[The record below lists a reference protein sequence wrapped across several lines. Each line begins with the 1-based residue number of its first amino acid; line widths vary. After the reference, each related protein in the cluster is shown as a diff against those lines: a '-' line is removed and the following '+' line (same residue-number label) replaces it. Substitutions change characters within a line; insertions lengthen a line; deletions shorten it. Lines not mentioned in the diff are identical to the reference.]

1 MCGIVGYIG
10 KRKAYP
16 ILMEG
21 LHKLEYRGYDS
32 AGTALISESGSLN
45 LYKAKGKVADLESVA
60 DGKDVSGTLGIAH
73 TRWATHGVPNEVN
86 SHPHVSMS
94 GEIVLVHN
102 GIIENYATLKEQLIE
117 KGYTFKSETDTEVL
131 VQLIQYVM
139 DTMSV
144 KKLAHAVRIALT
156 KAIGAYAIAVIDKK
170 NPNKL
175 ICARK
180 QSPLAIGVGE
190 DNSEFFIASDASPIA
205 SYTKKIVYLDDDE
218 IAVCERGKELQVFN
232 LDNEEVEHEI
242 KEVDI
247 DLSMLSKGGYPHFM
261 LKEIFD
267 QPNVLRDCMRG
278 RIVNAPYSRP
288 WAPAQDYVPES
299 VGEQSRTTKS
309 SNGSNCPLSVI
320 LSAVT
325 LHRRELLRARRIVIV
340 SCGTSWHAGLIG
352 KQLIEHFCRI
362 PVEVAYASEFRYSDS
377 VIEPDDVVMAISQSG
392 ETADTMAA
400 MEMAKK
406 QGALVFGIVNGVGS
420 SIARISDTGVYIHV
434 GPEIGV
440 ASTKAFTGQVTVL
453 VMLALALGM
462 AKGTVSQE
470 EYDEVLHELV
480 LIPEKIEKVLQ
491 QNDKIKE
498 IASNYTYAHNFLYLG
513 RGWNY
518 PVALEG
524 ALKLKEISYIHAEG
538 YPAAEMKHG
547 PIALIDGEMP
557 VVFIA
562 THHQLYQKI
571 ISNMQE
577 VISRNGRILAIVT
590 EGDEQV
596 RNMVDEVIEVPETI
610 ACLAPLLSVIPLQLL
625 SYHVAVAKGL
635 NVDQPRNLAKSV
647 TVE

>member
-10 KRKAYP
+10 SRQAYP
-16 ILMEG
+16 ILIEG
-21 LHKLEYRGYDS
+21 LHRLEYRGYDS
-32 AGTALISESGSLN
+32 AGCAIINEQDALSIC
-45 LYKAKGKVADLESVA
+45 KAKGKVADLESVA
-60 DGKDVSGTLGIAH
+60 ATRDVTGTLGIAH
-73 TRWATHGVPNEVN
+73 TRWATHGVPSEAN
-86 SHPHVSMS
+86 SHPHASQS
-94 GEIVLVHN
+94 GDITLVHN
-102 GIIENYATLKEQLIE
+102 GIIENYSTLKEQLIQ
-117 KGYTFKSETDTEVL
+117 KGYTFQSETDTEVL
-131 VQLIQYVM
+131 VQLIQYTQ
-139 DTMSV
+139 DTV
-144 KKLAHAVRIALT
+144 PNCHLAMAVRIALT
-156 KAIGAYAIAVIDKK
+156 KAIGAYAIAVIDRKS
-170 NPNKL
+170 PNKL
-175 ICARK
+175 VCAK
-180 QSPLAIGVGE
+180 KSSPLAIGIGE
-190 DNSEFFIASDASPIA
+190 GNSEFFIASDATPIA
-205 SYTKKIVYLDDDE
+205 EYTKQMVYLNDGE
-218 IAVCERGKELQVFN
+218 IAVCERGKDIQVFN
-232 LDNEEVEHEI
+232 LENEEVDPEV
-242 KEVDI
+242 KVVDI
-247 DLSMLSKGGYPHFM
+247 DLSMLSKGGFPHYM

-278 RIVNAPYSRP
+278 RVINAPYSRP
-288 WAPAQDYVPES
+288 WAPLDDK
-299 VGEQSRTTKS
+299 T
-309 SNGSNCPLSVI
+309 GSHLSVI

-325 LHRRELLRARRIVIV
+325 QHRRELLRAKRIVIV

-377 VIEPDDVVMAISQSG
+377 VIDADDVVMAISQSG

-400 MEMAKK
+400 MEKAKE

-462 AKGTVSQE
+462 AKGTVDQK
-470 EYDEVLHELV
+470 EYDDTLEELV
-480 LIPEKIEKVLQ
+480 RIPDKIEKVLE
-491 QNDKIKE
+491 QNDKIKR
-498 IASNYTYAHNFLYLG
+498 IAQNYTYAHNFLYLG

-577 VISRNGRILAIVT
+577 VISRKGKILAIVT

-596 RNMVDEVIEVPETI
+596 KNMVNEVIEIPETI

-625 SYHVAVAKGL
+625 SYHVAVSKGL